1 MKQFE
6 LKENERVE
14 ELGLNGLKILQSDA
28 LYRFTSDAVLLTR
41 FASAKKNEKVADFCS
56 GSGIVGLHYYALH
69 KGVVFCTHLFELQ
82 EELAEM
88 SERTV
93 LLNGLDKSFTVHNLP
108 VQSIG
113 KEWDEFFSL
122 VLCNPPYE
130 RAGSGEG
137 TMSESCRI
145 ARHEVCITLGEIV
158 SVAAKKLKFG
168 GRLCMCH
175 RADRLTD
182 LLCGMR
188 ANKLEPKRMCFAG
201 AKGKIPYLVFVEA
214 VKGGKPGL
222 KIEAPFE
229 N

>member
-1 MKQFE
+1 MKQYDI
-6 LKENERVE
+6 KPNERIE
-14 ELGLNGLKILQSDA
+14 ELGLNGLQIIQRED

-56 GSGIVGLHYYALH
+56 GSGIVGLHYYALR
-69 KGVVFCTHLFELQ
+69 KEVVFCAHLFELQ
-82 EELAEM
+82 PALAQM

-93 LLNGLDKSFTVHNLP
+93 MLNGLDKIFTVHNMP
-108 VQSIG
+108 IQQIG
-113 KEWDEFFSL
+113 REWDEFFSL
-122 VLCNPPYE
+122 ILCNPPYE
-130 RAGSGEG
+130 RAGTGESSL
-137 TMSESCRI
+137 SESCRI
-145 ARHEVCITLGEIV
+145 ARHEIAVTLEEIV

-182 LLCGMR
+182 LLCEMR

-201 AKGKIPYLVFVEA
+201 ARGKLPYLVFVEG

-222 KIEAPFE
+222 KIEPPFE